1 MDSMQQAK
9 EAAIAAI
16 EADFQQVFAAW
27 QKMAPWQYSEKG
39 GSGSGNFGHSGRPGQ
54 RGGSDDSGGG
64 TSPSASG
71 SSGNTSKPTAK
82 PIGVS
87 TRPVSRTQA
96 MQIAK
101 QRLGAGEPGNF
112 LANNAGKHFYQL
124 GFKGPVIKQLYDL
137 SQLYKAGGKNQEVA
151 VDRIMTALSDDSE
164 LGDAL
169 RAQIDTETE
178 LAKEKAKGGGSS
190 FNPKLP
196 TAKQGSGKK
205 GKNQAEEQQKIE
217 DAYNKRKKA
226 EEVAGQKKDALRAQA
241 KEQAKRQGKVGQTVY
256 LGSSPIQTVTDNG
269 DTVTAGDGEPIA
281 WAAILDNYYVLA
293 GLGIPYGKQGQI
305 TLLQKDAVPSRKG
318 AAKGGAGSGYYGHA
332 GRPGER
338 GGSSPRGVGLPAIAA
353 DDPLNRIFSDD
364 VAADDPLNLMFADL
378 PHPVKKEPPPP
389 PKPKTFEYNSH
400 VRITGDLDALKRY
413 NFTLEDLGAI
423 VDLEGLKA
431 RVEIEEDVE
440 FGLAISGRWM
450 DDMKVAGTFIRQLDP
465 DGKSARLELLTFQDE
480 YLDNG
485 LGTTVARAWFRTLA
499 RNGYEKAHLLA
510 DLTIGRYAWAKEGA
524 QYEDPRHINVI
535 NNRFKAWLTAKE
547 IPGLEDWT
555 PDFRSP
561 MDVATYKHPSGHR
574 LKGSDIAN
582 NDVPPDMNLDLGKAF
597 MLDIERG
604 HDSWDVMIDLTKWKE
619 R

>member
-1 MDSMQQAK
+1 MDIVQQAK
-9 EAAIAAI
+9 DAAVEAID
-16 EADFQQVFAAW
+16 ADFQRVFAAW
-27 QKMAPWQYSEKG
+27 QKMAPWQHSEKG
-39 GSGSGNFGHSGRPGQ
+39 GAGSGNFNHSGRPGQ

-64 TSPSASG
+64 SSPSTG
-71 SSGNTSKPTAK
+71 GNSADTAK
-82 PIGVS
+82 PAGKPTGVS
-87 TRPVSRTQA
+87 SRPVSRTQA

-137 SQLYKAGGKNQEVA
+137 SQLYKAGGQQQKVA

-178 LAKEKAKGGGSS
+178 LAKAKGGGSA

-269 DTVTAGDGEPIA
+269 DTVTTGEREPIA

-293 GLGIPYGKQGQI
+293 GLGISYGKQGQI

-318 AAKGGAGSGYYGHA
+318 SAKGGAGSGYYGHA

-338 GGSSPRGVGLPAIAA
+338 GGSAPRGLGLPDVAA
-353 DDPLNRIFSDD
+353 SDPINRIFSDN

-378 PHPVKKEPPPP
+378 PRPAKKEPPPP
-389 PKPKTFEYNSH
+389 PKPKTFDYNSR
-400 VRITGDLDALKRY
+400 VRIAGDLDALKRY
-413 NFTLEDLGAI
+413 GFTPEDLGAI
-423 VDLEGLKA
+423 VDLEDLKA
-431 RVEIEEDVE
+431 RVEIEEDGD

-450 DDMKVAGTFIRQLDP
+450 DGMKVAGTFIRQLDP
-465 DGKSARLELLTFQDE
+465 DGKSARLELLSFTDE
-480 YLDNG
+480 YLDKG
-485 LGTTVARAWFRTLA
+485 LGTTAARAWFRALA
-499 RNGYEKAHLLA
+499 KNGYEKAHLLA

-524 QYEDPRHINVI
+524 QYEDPRHINVV
-535 NNRFKAWLTAKE
+535 NNRFKSWLTAKE
-547 IPGLEDWT
+547 IPGLDDWT
-555 PDFRSP
+555 PDFRTP
-561 MDVATYKHPSGHR
+561 QDVASYKHPTGYR
-574 LKGSDIAN
+574 LKGSNIAN
-582 NDVPPDMNLDLGKAF
+582 NDVPQDMNLDLGKAF
-597 MLDIERG
+597 MLDVERG
-604 HDSWDVMIDLTKWKE
+604 HDSWDAVIDLTTWKG